1 MRGDGAGKSVFQKL
15 HACAND
21 LRRRVFGRLY
31 KKIPGKA
38 KGAFPG
44 MMPSS
49 VLSEIFFGEELVRLF
64 NDPKFVK
71 DAHEYVR
78 NGNAAQYHDD
88 HIQCGNKVHLSM

>member
-1 MRGDGAGKSVFQKL
+1 MRGDGAGEAVFQKL

-64 NDPKFVK
+64 NDPKLVE